1 MARRVI
7 SEALKAEA
15 VHQVVTEGRSV
26 AQVCQ
31 LLGVGETAVRR
42 WVTRWWAQQDPPD
55 RTPAQTQA
63 DRQKIMAL
71 EAEVARLEEERDLLK
86 KSIAFFVRENDR
98 PRR

>member
-7 SEALKAEA
+7 SEALRAEA
-15 VHQVVTEGRSV
+15 VYQVVTEGRSV

-42 WVTRWWAQQDPPD
+42 WVARCRAQQDPPD

-86 KSIAFFVRENDR
+86 KSIAFFVRENNR

>member
-1 MARRVI
+1 
-7 SEALKAEA
+7 
-15 VHQVVTEGRSV
+15 V

-42 WVTRWWAQQDPPD
+42 WVAHWRAQQDPPD

-86 KSIAFFVRENDR
+86 KSIAFFVRENHR